1 MDFSDRLY
9 GAIDLPSVAIDLA
22 ATCPLLLR
30 LREVRMPNIPFHTYP
45 SFAGVSRY
53 EHSLGVAHLAWRW
66 SRRNGLAEDTG
77 TALTVAA
84 LYHDAA
90 TPAFSH
96 LYEEFLTQ
104 RGFDHESELCRIITG
119 NAAIPGASLGQVFLG
134 RAAKLNEYLP
144 YTNGSSLL
152 CRTGIASIVSGHSP
166 LSPVVSG
173 DIDLDNIDNVLR
185 AVSAMGLARGAEMP
199 HPYSIADTLVW
210 EGGSVRLG
218 PNSSPAVSRWR
229 QLRRRLYR
237 AILGNELEFRSQTSL
252 RWAIE
257 TASVQDASLTDAS
270 AWTLTEPEL
279 VHEHLRLVG
288 MARFLVDR
296 VRMSMPPRL
305 LFSAWTDDMSPLLRR
320 DGGDSISRFSK
331 RLNDLTN
338 GLTYANFYVDKRER
352 PIRIAP
358 SFQKSLFDDDQEG
371 SVELLANESTVGVQ
385 HSGISGLV
393 GAVYITNAA
402 VGHPT
407 GASSRQGFR
416 APELREIVAAL
427 RDELAIEPSNI
438 SSSWLGDTR
447 VAGEGTYQTC

>member
-1 MDFSDRLY
+1 
-9 GAIDLPSVAIDLA
+9 
-22 ATCPLLLR
+22 
-30 LREVRMPNIPFHTYP
+30 
-45 SFAGVSRY
+45 
-53 EHSLGVAHLAWRW
+53 
-66 SRRNGLAEDTG
+66 
-77 TALTVAA
+77 
-84 LYHDAA
+84 
-90 TPAFSH
+90 
-96 LYEEFLTQ
+96 
-104 RGFDHESELCRIITG
+104 
-119 NAAIPGASLGQVFLG
+119 
-134 RAAKLNEYLP
+134 
-144 YTNGSSLL
+144 
-152 CRTGIASIVSGHSP
+152 
-166 LSPVVSG
+166 
-173 DIDLDNIDNVLR
+173 
-185 AVSAMGLARGAEMP
+185 
-199 HPYSIADTLVW
+199 
-210 EGGSVRLG
+210 
-218 PNSSPAVSRWR
+218 
-229 QLRRRLYR
+229 
-237 AILGNELEFRSQTSL
+237 
-252 RWAIE
+252 
-257 TASVQDASLTDAS
+257 
-270 AWTLTEPEL
+270 
-279 VHEHLRLVG
+279 
-288 MARFLVDR
+288 
-296 VRMSMPPRL
+296 
-305 LFSAWTDDMSPLLRR
+305 MSPLLRR